1 MVKRSSKGET
11 KTMNRDITSF
21 EEAKKLSLKKWK
33 TIKSRMLNLFNS
45 LSDDCGFCERIDI
58 LYPQSEYGKECPKCE
73 AKIPCRDSIYP
84 IDDAL
89 SDAIKY
95 TEILIQEIE
104 ALKEKK

>member
-1 MVKRSSKGET
+1 
-11 KTMNRDITSF
+11 MNRDITSF

-45 LSDDCGFCERIDI
+45 LGDDCGFCERIDS
-58 LYPQSEYGKECPKCE
+58 LYPQSEYVRECPKCE

-89 SDAIKY
+89 MEAQDFTTLLIKK
-95 TEILIQEIE
+95 IE
-104 ALKEKK
+104 ALKEKKQ